1 MKTKYVTGEGFLQML
16 RDLSRG
22 ERVFV
27 ARKDPETGHIN
38 YAPFD
43 ESKPYE
49 YTGFRPVASTKIF
62 LFEAKEKVAEYWTKE
77 KPAERSPEKV
87 VLVGPAA
94 CDLVAI
100 RSLDAIF
107 LSGDFQ
113 DVFYQRRRE
122 NTTLISMECTA
133 PQKTCFCTSIGG
145 APHAEEGFDLNLFAA
160 ANGFLVDIGPG
171 KGEALEKRFSSLLR
185 EPTKETLAE
194 RQKAR
199 EKAAAAVREFNR
211 GLELPDERKDVLDTG
226 LESEAWAEHVSTC
239 VECSACIYACPTCHC
254 FNLYDQ
260 PVQGHFERVKTWDS
274 CAYAGYARMA
284 GGGTP
289 MPRLLERFRHRYL
302 HKFSYYPEN
311 FDLEACSGCG
321 RCIQVCPGKIDM
333 RKVIRAVA
341 ESRPAVEQAR

>member
-16 RDLSRG
+16 RDLSRE

-43 ESKPYE
+43 ESKPFE
-49 YTGFRPVASTKIF
+49 YTGFRPVAPTKPF
-62 LFEAKEKVAEYWTKE
+62 LFEAKEKVAQYWTKE
-77 KPAERSPEKV
+77 EPTAQPAQRV

-94 CDLVAI
+94 CDLAAI
-100 RSLDAIF
+100 RALDAVF

-113 DVFYQRRRE
+113 DVFYQRRRDH
-122 NTTLISMECTA
+122 TTLISMECTE
-133 PQKTCFCTSIGG
+133 PRETCFCTSIGG
-145 APHAEEGFDLNLFAA
+145 APHAEEGFDLNVFAVGG
-160 ANGFLVDIGPG
+160 GFLVDVGSVRG
-171 KGEALEKRFSSLLR
+171 DALAQRFSSSFR
-185 EPTKETLAE
+185 EPTKEMLAG
-194 RQKAR
+194 R
-199 EKAAAAVREFNR
+199 EKARGKAAAVVRDYNR
-211 GLELPDERKDVLDTG
+211 GLELPPGRKDLLDAG
-226 LESEAWAEHVSTC
+226 LDSDAWAEHVRTC

-260 PVQGHFERVKTWDS
+260 AAEGHFERLKAWDS
-274 CAYAGYARMA
+274 CAYAGFARMA
-284 GGGTP
+284 GGGSP

-302 HKFSYYPEN
+302 HKLSYFPAN

-321 RCIQVCPGKIDM
+321 RCIQACPGKIDM

-341 ESRPAVEQAR
+341 ESRSTVEQAR